1 MILKTFLLLLPTQTC
16 FAQSLIMLRTASN
29 STRFVRPLLSR
40 SYIPGQ
46 FTGKKAADGKYTVTL
61 IEGDGIGPEISEAV
75 KAIYAAA
82 NVPINWEP
90 VDVTPL
96 LINGKTTLPQ
106 PAVDS
111 VKKNLVALKG
121 PLATPVGKG
130 HTSMNLTLRR
140 AFDLFANVRPC
151 KSIVGYKTPYDNVD
165 TVLIRENTEGEYS
178 GIEHTIVP
186 GVVQSIKLITRRAS
200 EKVIRYAF
208 EYAKTVNRPH
218 VRVVHKASIMKLSDG
233 LFVET
238 AKDVGKEY
246 PDIKLD
252 FEMLDNTSLQLASDP
267 SAYSDIV
274 MVMPNLYGDIMSDL
288 SSGLIGGLGLTPSG
302 NMGDV
307 VSIFEAVHGSA
318 PDIAGKGLA
327 NPTALLLSSC
337 MMLRHMRLYADA
349 DKIENAVLKTIASG
363 PENRT
368 GDLHGTSS
376 TKHFTEEVIS
386 RL

>member
-1 MILKTFLLLLPTQTC
+1 MFKQLSKQILNPRLT
-16 FAQSLIMLRTASN
+16 
-29 STRFVRPLLSR
+29 R

-46 FTGKKAADGKYTVTL
+46 FTGTKNANGKYTVTL
-61 IEGDGIGPEISEAV
+61 IEGDGIGVEISQAV
-75 KAIYAAA
+75 KEIYAAA
-82 NVPINWEP
+82 EVPIEWEP

-96 LINGKTTLPQ
+96 LIDGKTTLPQ

-111 VKKNLVALKG
+111 VNKNLVALKG

-130 HTSMNLTLRR
+130 HSSMNLTLRR
-140 AFDLFANVRPC
+140 TFNLFANVRPC
-151 KSIVGYKTPYDNVD
+151 QSIVGYDTPYKNVD

-186 GVVQSIKLITRRAS
+186 GVVQSIKLITKPAS

-208 EYAKTVNRPH
+208 EYAKTVNKPH
-218 VRVVHKASIMKLSDG
+218 VVVVHKASIMKLSDG

-238 AKDVGKEY
+238 AKEVGKEY
-246 PDIKLD
+246 PDVKLSY
-252 FEMLDNTSLQLASDP
+252 ELLDNTSLKLTADP
-267 SAYSDIV
+267 SDYKDVV

-302 NMGDV
+302 NMGNK

-327 NPTALLLSSC
+327 NPTALLLSSV
-337 MMLRHMRLYADA
+337 MMLRHMGLNDFA
-349 DKIENAVLKTIASG
+349 DKIDKAVKTTIASG

-368 GDLHGTSS
+368 GDLKGTAS
-376 TKHFTEEVIS
+376 TQHFTEQVIKN
-386 RL
+386 L

>member
-1 MILKTFLLLLPTQTC
+1 MFRQITR
-16 FAQSLIMLRTASN
+16 QSAISP
-29 STRFVRPLLSR
+29 RFTR
-40 SYIPGQ
+40 SYIAGQ
-46 FTGKKAADGKYTVTL
+46 FTGSKKSNGKYTVTL
-61 IEGDGIGPEISEAV
+61 IEGDGIGPEISQSV
-75 KAIYAAA
+75 KDIYAAA
-82 NVPINWEP
+82 KVPIEWES

-96 LINGKTTLPQ
+96 LIDGKTTLPQ

-111 VKKNLVALKG
+111 VNRNLVALKG

-140 AFDLFANVRPC
+140 TFNLFANVRPC
-151 KSIVGYKTPYDNVD
+151 KSVVGYDTPYENVD

-186 GVVQSIKLITRRAS
+186 GVVQSIKLITKPAS

-208 EYAKTVNRPH
+208 EYAKSINKPH
-218 VRVVHKASIMKLSDG
+218 VLVVHKASIMKLSDG
-233 LFVET
+233 LFVST
-238 AKDVGKEY
+238 AKEIGKEY

-252 FEMLDNTSLQLASDP
+252 YELLDNTSLKLTAEPAD
-267 SAYSDIV
+267 YKDVV

-302 NMGDV
+302 NMGNK

-337 MMLRHMRLYADA
+337 MMLRHMSLHSDA
-349 DKIENAVLKTIASG
+349 DKIEKAVLDTIASG
-363 PENRT
+363 KENRT
-368 GDLHGTSS
+368 GDLYGTSS
-376 TKHFTEEVIS
+376 TQNFTEQVIT

>member
-1 MILKTFLLLLPTQTC
+1 MFRLISKQKILAP
-16 FAQSLIMLRTASN
+16 R
-29 STRFVRPLLSR
+29 LSR
-40 SYIPGQ
+40 SYIAGQ
-46 FTGKKAADGKYTVTL
+46 FTGQKKANGNYTVTL
-61 IEGDGIGPEISEAV
+61 IEGDGIGVEISQSV
-75 KAIYAAA
+75 KDIFAAA
-82 NVPINWEP
+82 KAPIDFEP

-96 LINGKTTLPQ
+96 LIDGKTTLPQ
-106 PAVDS
+106 EAVDS
-111 VKKNLVALKG
+111 VNRNLVALKG

-140 AFDLFANVRPC
+140 TFNLFANVRPC
-151 KSIVGYKTPYDNVD
+151 KSVVGYDTPYKNVD

-186 GVVQSIKLITRRAS
+186 GVVQSIKLITQPAS
-200 EKVIRYAF
+200 ERVIRYAF
-208 EYAKTVNRPH
+208 EYAKSINKPH

-233 LFVET
+233 LFVST
-238 AKDVGKEY
+238 AREVAKEY
-246 PDIKLD
+246 PDVELD
-252 FEMLDNTSLQLASDP
+252 FELLDNTCLRLTADP
-267 SAYSDIV
+267 DDYKNVV
-274 MVMPNLYGDIMSDL
+274 MVMPNLYGDILSDL

-302 NMGDV
+302 NMGNK

-337 MMLRHMRLYADA
+337 MMLRHMSLNTEA
-349 DKIENAVLKTIASG
+349 DKIEKAVLDTIASG

-368 GDLHGTSS
+368 KDLYGSSS
-376 TKHFTEEVIS
+376 TQHFTEQIIS

>member
-1 MILKTFLLLLPTQTC
+1 MIGRL
-16 FAQSLIMLRTASN
+16 ASAS
-29 STRFVRPLLSR
+29 STKFIRPVLSR
-40 SYIPGQ
+40 SFVAGQ
-46 FTGKKAADGKYTVTL
+46 FTGKKSSNGKYTVTL

-82 NVPINWEP
+82 KVPIQWEP

-96 LINGKTTLPQ
+96 LVNGKTTLPKD
-106 PAVDS
+106 AVDS
-111 VKKNLVALKG
+111 VNRNLVALKG

-140 AFDLFANVRPC
+140 TFNLFANVRPC
-151 KSIVGYKTPYDNVD
+151 KSIVGYDTPYENVN
-165 TVLIRENTEGEYS
+165 TVLIRENTEGEYL

-208 EYAKTVNRPH
+208 EYAKSVNRPH
-218 VRVVHKASIMKLSDG
+218 VLVVHKASIMKLSDG

-238 AKDVGKEY
+238 AKEVGLEY

-252 FEMLDNTSLQLASDP
+252 YELLDNTSLKLASDP
-267 SAYSDIV
+267 SAYANVV

-327 NPTALLLSSC
+327 NPTALLLSLC
-337 MMLRHMRLYADA
+337 MMLRHMKLFGDA
-349 DKIENAVLKTIASG
+349 DRIESAVLETIASG

-368 GDLHGTSS
+368 GDLHGTAT
-376 TKHFTEEVIS
+376 TKRFTDEVIA

>member
-1 MILKTFLLLLPTQTC
+1 MFRQITR
-16 FAQSLIMLRTASN
+16 QSAISP
-29 STRFVRPLLSR
+29 RFTR
-40 SYIPGQ
+40 SYIAGQ
-46 FTGKKAADGKYTVTL
+46 FTGSKKSNGNYTVTM
-61 IEGDGIGPEISEAV
+61 IEGDGIGPEISQSV
-75 KAIYAAA
+75 KDIYAAA
-82 NVPINWEP
+82 KVPIEWES

-96 LINGKTTLPQ
+96 LIDGKTTLPQ

-111 VKKNLVALKG
+111 VNRNLVALKG

-140 AFDLFANVRPC
+140 TFNLFANVRPC
-151 KSIVGYKTPYDNVD
+151 KSVVGYDTPYENVD

-186 GVVQSIKLITRRAS
+186 GVVQSIKLITKPAS

-208 EYAKTVNRPH
+208 EYAKSINKPH
-218 VRVVHKASIMKLSDG
+218 VLVVHKASIMKLSDG
-233 LFVET
+233 LFVST
-238 AKDVGKEY
+238 AKEIGKEY

-252 FEMLDNTSLQLASDP
+252 YELLDNTSLKLTADP
-267 SAYSDIV
+267 SDYRDVV

-302 NMGDV
+302 NMGNK

-337 MMLRHMRLYADA
+337 MMLRHMSLHSDA
-349 DKIENAVLKTIASG
+349 DKIEKAVLDTIASG
-363 PENRT
+363 KENRT
-368 GDLHGTSS
+368 GDLYGTS
-376 TKHFTEEVIS
+376 TTQNFTEQVIT

>member
-1 MILKTFLLLLPTQTC
+1 MF
-16 FAQSLIMLRTASN
+16 RTAAK
-29 STRFVRPLLSR
+29 VRVPKLSR
-40 SYIPGQ
+40 SYVPGQ
-46 FTGKKAADGKYTVTL
+46 FTGSKNANGNYTVTL
-61 IEGDGIGPEISEAV
+61 IEGDGIGVEISQAV
-75 KAIYAAA
+75 KDIYAAGK
-82 NVPINWEP
+82 VPIEWES

-106 PAVDS
+106 DAVDS
-111 VKKNLVALKG
+111 VNRNLVALKG

-140 AFDLFANVRPC
+140 TFNLFANVRPC
-151 KSIVGYKTPYDNVD
+151 KSIVGYETPYKNVD

-186 GVVQSIKLITRRAS
+186 GVVQSIKLITKPAS
-200 EKVIRYAF
+200 EKVIRYGF
-208 EYAKTVNRPH
+208 EYAKSIGKPH
-218 VRVVHKASIMKLSDG
+218 VVVVHKASIMKLSDG

-238 AKDVGKEY
+238 AKEVAKEY
-246 PDIKLD
+246 PDVKLL
-252 FEMLDNTSLQLASDP
+252 FELLDNTSLRLASDP
-267 SAYSDIV
+267 ADYADVV

-302 NMGDV
+302 NMGNK

-327 NPTALLLSSC
+327 NPTALLLSSV
-337 MMLRHMRLYADA
+337 MMLRHLSLFDDA
-349 DKIENAVLKTIASG
+349 DKIEKAVFKTIASG

-368 GDLHGTSS
+368 GDLKGTA
-376 TKHFTEEVIS
+376 TTQHFTEQVIKNM
-386 RL
+386 